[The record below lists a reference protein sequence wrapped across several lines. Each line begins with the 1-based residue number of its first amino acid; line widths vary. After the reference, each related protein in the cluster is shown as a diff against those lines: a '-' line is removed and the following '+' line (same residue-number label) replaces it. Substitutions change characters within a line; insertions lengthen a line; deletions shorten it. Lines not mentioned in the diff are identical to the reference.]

1 MARPSSH
8 GVSFLRLFLTYL
20 SSVIQIDFWENR
32 EQICVPNTLKP
43 ERIEF
48 NSHLCLIH
56 FLFISNV
63 RSVEIAKYHELGG
76 S

>member
-1 MARPSSH
+1 MCSK
-8 GVSFLRLFLTYL
+8 Y
-20 SSVIQIDFWENR
+20 
-32 EQICVPNTLKP
+32 LKP

-63 RSVEIAKYHELGG
+63 RAVEIAKYHELGG

>member
-1 MARPSSH
+1 MCSK
-8 GVSFLRLFLTYL
+8 Y
-20 SSVIQIDFWENR
+20 
-32 EQICVPNTLKP
+32 LKP

-63 RSVEIAKYHELGG
+63 RAVEIAKYHEFSG